1 MVSYVARAIAQVCA
15 GQSGLL
21 VVQLPSDLE
30 PSFAESVVRDA
41 NQARP
46 ASPSYAILIS
56 DMDDLSDTQL
66 PRVSRTNA
74 IQYRK
79 DDRLACVGGNGVDL
93 ASFDGSYRQAVG
105 PGFPR
110 QQSQVL
116 PLAHL
121 GEALLGLIQA
131 ELVTVIEQASW
142 QTSAV
147 SLKLALDVV
156 ASIYEKSGEITES
169 WNSIWYRHVDAAI
182 ETLVQLLRASEQS
195 PGKESFEEAFGR
207 WVWTAFGL
215 PQPEIT
221 KEWGSTNAPGQFVKA
236 VDDWWADSTQVEVTM
251 AHVAVA
257 DPATKWSELDWAQFD
272 ENAIR
277 EGSVFRALQIAVSG
291 SLQALEAWSH
301 MHRSLFESP
310 ETSKEPL
317 HLESIDGEALELAGP
332 GSPAPL
338 SVRGDGTWVSQEF
351 WVAAV
356 VDALQPDELFEVE
369 LVSKP
374 ASVGFHKLETRIR
387 GNRVLTRGYLEMK
400 PRSSIKPVRVTLS
413 LDPTRN
419 PDLLGRV
426 HSRAQATLT
435 LLPAPVGALL
445 FPRRGSGSL
454 SPAKYCGPEKVD
466 EEEMVFTHNLGE
478 LPHLVLVWGAHAS
491 SEELE
496 LAALPG
502 RTGFAHAECPAQASA
517 TVVLGDATLQLLSPE
532 GDPRY
537 ETPLAAA
544 PFSEPYFRGR
554 APEPARRM
562 VRGMYEE
569 FVASCATSEL
579 LEALGH
585 CILPAGGDELSD
597 HALKIH
603 ADRRVIAPNG
613 YAAQWTAQTGLSV
626 SDDVATSVQAK
637 RFAMAAGA
645 VLQRLGEPARWP
657 SKVAWRSLFDQD
669 EGVLDEYLLSYSELV
684 KLASA
689 KNNFHRFWACFPFSA
704 SVWDGPDCTAV
715 LVSPLHPI
723 RLAWLAATEATL
735 EAASLSALG
744 LVGAVEGWAF
754 PLIGPSPTPSGKVL
768 AIPSDSGPGE
778 IFAAWSLMVPVSTN
792 QGQALASPERIM
804 GQPAPGSSPS
814 GLTAS
819 AAEAALRDFR
829 RAHPHVPSLTI
840 DLSASADSP
849 RLAEVDAA
857 VLATIRSWTGQGRLQ
872 GVRVLDSLHRA
883 GDLPRDELTKLVDGG
898 SSVVTWSRYRPK
910 VGGNIR
916 SNIRLLQDSGAQ
928 IRAKEARLKSEQVAG
943 RTPLRRFS
951 TAELVADS
959 EASSST
965 TLAPTGWES
974 FDAALHALES
984 TPESS
989 DLAIRLAQ
997 SYLVDTE
1004 ADWTVSGEAFLS
1016 PGALG
1021 ALLVEQA
1028 PAVGTKRLLWE
1039 WRPPYLQGGK
1049 GGQGGHIERRPYVTV
1064 ARVAPALERNL
1075 VDKLRSVTDVDDEHL
1090 GRLSHRVLER
1100 LGTRGLG
1107 LSSLFTRGDTHESG
1121 ALGFYLTYELLDK
1134 VQSSDAIDIALPLDA
1149 CDTFLEAMGGS
1160 PAGNA
1165 SKRADVLL
1173 ARIRWHSVVLVP
1185 IEIKFYG
1192 AGAADSHALPQ
1203 PGAATREAVGQVAA
1217 TVQSLKQALERRR
1230 VIEGTPDAD
1239 LWDNAF
1245 ATLIESGLRLSDE
1258 THGDR
1263 APTSTEV
1270 LQSLVRGESALQVGK
1285 PVVVY
1290 FQHGAEVH
1298 PGFTAHQDVEGA
1310 AGSYGCL
1317 IARPRL
1323 VFHAVSEQPH
1333 HDVIAE
1339 WASLIEWATREVPA
1353 ELLVCAYAP
1362 GSPAATP
1369 ASPQPLEAAKDTA
1382 SAPLPP
1388 GVSPAPGGEAR
1399 AVAMPESNVNGV
1411 LSGAGIRFELGEYR
1425 GSIGQDRPSLWPS
1438 NTRLN
1443 QMNIGVAGDLGTG
1456 KTQLLKALVYQLRR
1470 QAKVNQPNP
1479 LSFLIFDYKRD
1490 FQDPQFLGAV
1500 GGRVLYPEDIPL
1512 NPLAIRGEYTE
1523 RAAYEAAVEFCD
1535 VLGRI
1540 YAGVGPVQK
1549 ERLTMTILD
1558 LYRERGGEAPTLSSV
1573 LERYREDG
1581 RPDSV
1586 TSILSNFVMRH
1597 VFIDGRGPTQS
1608 LDEIMGDSVVVLAV
1622 NELGNDQDGKNSLVA
1637 LFLNEYYGY
1646 MTRQRKWPFEGTS
1659 PQLRRLNSFL
1669 LVDEAVNILR
1679 YDFEVLMNLLL
1690 QGREYGVGVIL
1701 SSQFLSHF
1709 RTRKNDWSE
1718 PLLTWFVHKVPSV
1731 NERDLEKVGIR
1742 VNEKVAES
1750 VGSLEVHYAL
1760 YKGLDE
1766 PGRVIRA
1773 TPFYRLAQDDT

>member
-1 MVSYVARAIAQVCA
+1 MASYVAQAIAQVCA

-30 PSFAESVVRDA
+30 RSFAESIVCAA
-41 NQARP
+41 NQERP
-46 ASPSYAILIS
+46 ASPPYAILIS
-56 DMDDLSDTQL
+56 EEEDLSDNRL

-79 DDRLACVGGNGVDL
+79 GDRLACVGGNGVDL

-110 QQSQVL
+110 QQSQLL
-116 PLAHL
+116 PLARL
-121 GEALLGLIQA
+121 GEALLNLIQA
-131 ELVTVIEQASW
+131 ELSTVIEQGSW
-142 QTSAV
+142 QTSAA
-147 SLKLALDVV
+147 SLTLALDVV
-156 ASIYEKSGEITES
+156 ASIYEKSADITES
-169 WNSIWYRHVDAAI
+169 WNSIWYKHVDLAI
-182 ETLVQLLRASEQS
+182 ATLIGVLRAAEVS
-195 PGKESFEEAFGR
+195 PGKESFEEAFDR

-215 PQPEIT
+215 PQPEVT
-221 KEWGSTNAPGQFVKA
+221 KKWGATTAPGQFVKA
-236 VDDWWADSTQVEVTM
+236 TEDWWVDSTQIEVTM

-257 DPATKWSELDWAQFD
+257 DPSAKWEEIDWAEFD
-272 ENAIR
+272 ENVIR
-277 EGSVFRALQIAVSG
+277 EGSVFRALQMAVTG
-291 SLQALEAWSH
+291 SPKAMTAWSH
-301 MHRSLFESP
+301 MHRSLFEAP

-317 HLESIDGEALELAGP
+317 HLESIDGEELELAGP

-338 SVRGDGTWVSQEF
+338 SLLDGEEMWTSQEF
-351 WVAAV
+351 WVGV
-356 VDALQPDELFEVE
+356 VVEALRPDESIDIE

-374 ASVGFHKLETRIR
+374 AYAKFRKLETRIR
-387 GNRVLTRGYLEMK
+387 GNRAMVRGYVEVK
-400 PRSSIKPVRVTLS
+400 PRASIKPIRVTLS
-413 LDPTRN
+413 LDATRD

-426 HSRAQATLT
+426 NSRAQAALT
-435 LLPAPVGALL
+435 LLPSPLGALV
-445 FPRRGSGSL
+445 FPRRAGGAL
-454 SPAKYCGPEKVD
+454 SPAKYCGPERVD
-466 EEEMVFTHNLGE
+466 EEETVFTHNLAD
-478 LPHLVLVWGAHAS
+478 LPHLVLVWGGESS
-491 SEELE
+491 SEELG
-496 LAALPG
+496 LLPLPG
-502 RTGFAHAECPAQASA
+502 RVGFSYAECPAQASA
-517 TVVLGDATLQLLSPE
+517 TVSIGDATLQLLSPE

-562 VRGMYEE
+562 VRGIYEE
-569 FVASCATSEL
+569 FIASREPEAL
-579 LEALGH
+579 LGALGH
-585 CILPAGGDELSD
+585 CILPAEGDELSD
-597 HALKIH
+597 HALNVH
-603 ADRRVIAPNG
+603 GDHRVIAPNG
-613 YAAQWTAQTGLSV
+613 FAGHWAAQTGLSV
-626 SDDVATSVQAK
+626 SASLASSDEAK
-637 RFAMAAGA
+637 RFTKAAA
-645 VLQRLGEPARWP
+645 AILQRLGDPARWP
-657 SKVAWRSLFDQD
+657 SKVAWRSLFDED
-669 EGVLDEYLLSYSELV
+669 SGVLDEYLQSYSELV
-684 KLASA
+684 ELASG
-689 KNNFHRFWACFPFSA
+689 KNNFHRFWACFPFSI
-704 SVWDGPDCTAV
+704 SVWDGANCTAV
-715 LVSPLHPI
+715 LVSPLHPV

-735 EAASLSALG
+735 EDASQEALG
-744 LVGAVEGWAF
+744 LVGVVEGWAF

-849 RLAEVDAA
+849 RLAEVDTA

-910 VGGNIR
+910 LGSNLR

-943 RTPLRRFS
+943 KIPLRRFS

-965 TLAPTGWES
+965 TLAPTGWAS

-1028 PAVGTKRLLWE
+1028 PTAGTKRLLWE

-1075 VDKLRSVTDVDDEHL
+1075 LDKLRSITAVDDEQL
-1090 GRLSHRVLER
+1090 GLLSHRVLER

-1121 ALGFYLTYELLDK
+1121 ALGFYLTYELLDAA
-1134 VQSSDAIDIALPLDA
+1134 QTRDAVDIALPLDA

-1173 ARIRWHSVVLVP
+1173 ARIRRQSVVLVP

-1217 TVQSLKQALERRR
+1217 TVQSLKQALERRKL
-1230 VIEGTPDAD
+1230 IDGTTDAD

-1258 THGDR
+1258 THGDL

-1270 LQSLVRGESALQVGK
+1270 LQSLVRGESALQVGS

-1290 FQHGAEVH
+1290 FQHGDDVQ
-1298 PGFTAHQDVEGA
+1298 PGFHVHTDVEA
-1310 AGSYGCL
+1310 AAENYGCL

-1323 VFHAVSEQPH
+1323 VFQAVSEQTDH
-1333 HDVIAE
+1333 EVIAQ
-1339 WASLIEWATREVPA
+1339 WAKVVEWATREVPLEDQVHVTPVDSGTTLEPSERA
-1353 ELLVCAYAP
+1353 QEPVVVPSGDAAANVALAQSPLADTLR
-1362 GSPAATP
+1362 GS
-1369 ASPQPLEAAKDTA
+1369 
-1382 SAPLPP
+1382 
-1388 GVSPAPGGEAR
+1388 
-1399 AVAMPESNVNGV
+1399 
-1411 LSGAGIRFELGEYR
+1411 GIKFDLGDYR
-1425 GSIGQDRPSLWPS
+1425 GSLGQDRPSLWPS

-1470 QAKVNQPNP
+1470 QAKANQPNP

-1490 FQDPQFLGAV
+1490 FQDPEFLEAV
-1500 GGRVLYPEDIPL
+1500 GGRVLHPEDIPL
-1512 NPLAIRGEYTE
+1512 NPLAIRGEYSE
-1523 RAAYEAAVEFCD
+1523 RAAYEVAVEFCD

-1549 ERLTMTILD
+1549 ERLTTTILD
-1558 LYRERGGEAPTLSSV
+1558 LYRERAGEAPTLSSV

-1597 VFIDGRGPTQS
+1597 IFIDGRGPTQS
-1608 LDEIMGDSVVVLAV
+1608 LDELLGDSVVVLAV

-1646 MTRQRKWPFEGTS
+1646 MTRQRKWPFEGAS

-1731 NERDLEKVGIR
+1731 NERDLDKVGIR
-1742 VNEKVAES
+1742 VSERVADS

-1773 TPFYRLAQDDT
+1773 TPFYELVRDDS